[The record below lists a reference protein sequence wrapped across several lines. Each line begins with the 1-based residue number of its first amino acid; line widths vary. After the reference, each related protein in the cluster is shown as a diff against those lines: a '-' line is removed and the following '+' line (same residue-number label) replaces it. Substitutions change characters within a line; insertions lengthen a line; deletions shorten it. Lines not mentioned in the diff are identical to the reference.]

1 MNNPMVK
8 TLSAFLAAL
17 LCSVALLGCR
27 TEPAPPISL
36 NLDQPNLAG
45 DSEHLGQGLHQRT
58 LASAEGPPLR
68 YTINIPRGYD
78 PSKPLPLVVALH
90 FGGEAK
96 PFYGKEMITELCRP
110 AFLFWPA
117 ILVAP
122 DGLPG
127 DWKSAENEQVVLSI
141 YEHITKH
148 YNIDKDRTLLT
159 GYRSG
164 GDGAWYI
171 AGRHQDLFKAAIP
184 IASRPDQSISDWNI
198 PVYAIHP
205 QSDDVVPIGPTK
217 KYVTELRK
225 NGAKMRLMTTPNFP
239 HNRTELYAQPLRNTL
254 NWLESV
260 WSETSSHP

>member
-1 MNNPMVK
+1 MVK
-8 TLSAFLAAL
+8 SLSVLLAAL

-36 NLDQPNLAG
+36 NLDQPDLAG
-45 DSEHLGQGLHQRT
+45 DSEHLGEGLHQRT
-58 LASAEGPPLR
+58 LASAEGPPVR

-78 PSKPLPLVVALH
+78 SSKPLPLVVALP

-96 PFYGKEMITELCRP
+96 PFHGKEIITELCRP

-122 DGLPG
+122 DGLSG
-127 DWKSAENEQVVLSI
+127 DWKSEENEQIVLSI

-148 YNIDKDRTLLT
+148 YNIDKNRTLLT
-159 GYRSG
+159 GFSSG
-164 GDGAWYI
+164 GDGTWYI
-171 AGRHQDLFKAAIP
+171 AGRHQDVFKAAIP
-184 IASRPDQSISDWNI
+184 ITSQPDQSISDWNI
-198 PVYAIHP
+198 PVYAIHS
-205 QSDDVVPIGPTK
+205 QSDDIVPIGPTK
-217 KYVTELRK
+217 EYVKEMRK

-239 HNRTELYAQPLRNTL
+239 HNRTKLYAQPLRDTL
-254 NWLESV
+254 NWLESI